1 MQIRS
6 EVSLI
11 ITVKRDI
18 TLSDLALINGT
29 VLTMNQFQPQAEAI
43 AIKNGRIVNVC
54 TNEEIRR
61 WIGKN
66 TKVINLDGKTVVP
79 GFIDTHIHVADF
91 AKFLTWL
98 NLKDAKSIE
107 ELKNNLRKH
116 ARKTRKGKW
125 IIGHGWDQ
133 ARFVEKRFPS
143 LLDLNE
149 ASPDKPVILYHQC
162 GKLCVVNSKA
172 LELAGVTR
180 QTIAPEGGTIVKDEV
195 TGELTGILQDDATNL
210 VWSLIPAIGEEELTE
225 AIGLACEKI
234 VQAGVTSVHWMV
246 SSPIEISI
254 IKKLLAE
261 NRVPLRICMVIPA
274 ELLDDVT
281 SSVLRKGSEDNLVR
295 IGGVEIFVDGFLASR
310 TAALLQ
316 PYSDDPSTKGKLM
329 CSQHEVDALTARVRK
344 ANLQLIIHA
353 MGDQA
358 IDLALNAF
366 EKVSGKAS
374 PRNHRHRLEQ
384 AAVINEGL
392 IQRMKKLEVIVSVQP
407 HVIVSEFAVW
417 SAAEHLGPSRVRWLY
432 PLRTLLREGI
442 RVSGGSDC
450 PMEPL
455 NPLSGIQ
462 AAVTRNFF
470 TEERITVDEA
480 LRIYTVNAA
489 YSSCEENIKGSIEK
503 GKLADI
509 TVISRDPLTVQPNEI
524 EAIDVEL
531 TIVGGRVVYSKSFS

>member
-6 EVSLI
+6 EVSLVI
-11 ITVKRDI
+11 VVKRGV
-18 TLSDLALINGT
+18 TLSDLVLINGN

-43 AIKNGRIVNVC
+43 AVKDGRIVNVGS
-54 TNEEIRR
+54 NEEISR

-66 TKVINLDGKTVVP
+66 TKVIRLDGKTVVP

-98 NLKDAKSIE
+98 DLKDAKSIT

-116 ARKTRKGKW
+116 ALKTHKGKW

-133 ARFVEKRFPS
+133 ARFAEKRFPS
-143 LLDLNE
+143 HLDLDE
-149 ASPDKPVILYHQC
+149 ASPDIPVILYHQC

-180 QTIAPEGGTIVKDEV
+180 KTIAPAGGTIVKDEV
-195 TGELTGILQDDATNL
+195 TGELTGILKDDATNL
-210 VWSLIPAIGEEELTE
+210 VWSVIPAIGEEELAE

-246 SSPIEISI
+246 SSLNEISI
-254 IKKLLAE
+254 IKQFLAE
-261 NRVPLRICMVIPA
+261 NRVPLRIYVVIPA

-281 SSVLRKGSEDNLVR
+281 SSDLRKGSESNLAR

-344 ANLQLIIHA
+344 ANFQLIVHA

-358 IDLALNAF
+358 IDLALNAL
-366 EKVSGKAS
+366 EKVSRDAL
-374 PRNHRHRLEQ
+374 PRSNRHRLEQ
-384 AAVINEGL
+384 AAVLNERL
-392 IQRMKKLEVIVSVQP
+392 IQRMKKQEVIVSVQP
-407 HVIVSEFAVW
+407 HVIISEFAVW

-432 PLRTLLREGI
+432 PLKTLIREGI

-455 NPLSGIQ
+455 SPLSGIR
-462 AAVTRNFF
+462 AAVTRRFYS
-470 TEERITVDEA
+470 EERITVDEA

-489 YSSCEENIKGSIEK
+489 YASCEENIKGSIET

-509 TVISRDPLTVQPNEI
+509 TVISRDPLTAPPDEI